1 MTDLLLAADFDGT
14 ISAISPDPGEVTI
27 DPAMA
32 AFLRRVAEQE
42 GVDIAIISGRD
53 LDDLS
58 PRVKGVPAYLAGSHG
73 LEIRSPRGQLL
84 RAAEPLRTPLDA
96 EIERE
101 ASALGLRIER
111 KKHAIALHWREAPHV
126 DESHPIVSAFREWA
140 ASHGLDV
147 IGGRRVIEA
156 RCRGGGK
163 EDALRQ
169 LASITGAQRVIYA
182 GDDLTDFLAL
192 RYAAARGRAFFVASD
207 EREPPPI
214 ATKVHSRDELLR
226 VLIAE
231 TRRS

>member
-1 MTDLLLAADFDGT
+1 
-14 ISAISPDPGEVTI
+14 
-27 DPAMA
+27 MA

-58 PRVKGVPAYLAGSHG
+58 LRIKDVPAYLAGSHG
-73 LEIRSPRGQLL
+73 LEIRSPQGQVL
-84 RAAEPLRTPLDA
+84 REAEPLRAVLDP

-101 ASALGLRIER
+101 ARALGVRIER
-111 KKHAIALHWREAPHV
+111 KKHAIAMHWRETPHV
-126 DESHPIVSAFREWA
+126 DEWHPIVHAFREWA

-147 IGGRRVIEA
+147 IGGRRVVEA
-156 RCRGGGK
+156 RCHGGGK

-169 LASITGAQRVIYA
+169 LAAITGAQRIIYA

-214 ATKVHSRDELLR
+214 ATKVQSRDELLR
-226 VLIAE
+226 LLITEIGGRDRHGSA
-231 TRRS
+231 TRD